1 MGEQIGEGFFGTVA
15 KGTVGWHWHT
25 PGRTHS
31 FVDQVTLADI
41 TVDVA
46 IKSVKDEA
54 KTRSLLEEAVIMAQL
69 DHPNLV

>member
-25 PGRTHS
+25 PGRSHPW
-31 FVDQVTLADI
+31 DQVTLADI

-54 KTRSLLEEAVIMAQL
+54 KTRSLLEEAVVMAQL